1 MIKNFYIFRN
11 GQSSHNLAGKLQGLD
26 NNSVLTDKGISQAL
40 STADYLKDKNI
51 DIIISSPQRRA
62 KQTGSI
68 IAKKI
73 NTPIQYDSRLREVN
87 LGEVDGY
94 NINKLSAKNLEI
106 LNQWINSEISNDNIS
121 FKNGESKTELRQ
133 RISEAFKEYTTNKYQ
148 NIAISSHNFPI
159 IETLQSIKASKNSI
173 EHGEI
178 VHIQYDGSQW
188 KYIKSV

>member
-106 LNQWINSEISNDNIS
+106 LNQC
-121 FKNGESKTELRQ
+121 
-133 RISEAFKEYTTNKYQ
+133 TNKLIENKEIFTIDNFSYIYFDEYSLETNCNNYTMKLVSISDYQ
-148 NIAISSHNFPI
+148 NRFSCLLPRYFF
-159 IETLQSIKASKNSI
+159 
-173 EHGEI
+173 
-178 VHIQYDGSQW
+178 
-188 KYIKSV
+188 